1 MEPNIFFQLHH
12 FVLTFHF
19 GMTASLILKEI
30 LPRIIPILM
39 DLRTRTHVSQMII
52 LTVKNQRHVFQKPLY
67 AMDLLIVNMQKM
79 KVLTYVNQHFQMG
92 QLLNV

>member
-1 MEPNIFFQLHH
+1 MLKMKPLMFFQLHH

-30 LPRIIPILM
+30 LTRIIPILM

-52 LTVKNQRHVFQKPLY
+52 LTAKNQRHVFQKPFY
-67 AMDLLIVNMQKM
+67 VMDL
-79 KVLTYVNQHFQMG
+79 
-92 QLLNV
+92 

>member
-1 MEPNIFFQLHH
+1 MLKMKPMKFLKLHH

-39 DLRTRTHVSQMII
+39 DLSTRTHVSQMII
-52 LTVKNQRHVFQKPLY
+52 LTARNQRHVFQKPLY
-67 AMDLLIVNMQKM
+67 VMDL
-79 KVLTYVNQHFQMG
+79 
-92 QLLNV
+92 